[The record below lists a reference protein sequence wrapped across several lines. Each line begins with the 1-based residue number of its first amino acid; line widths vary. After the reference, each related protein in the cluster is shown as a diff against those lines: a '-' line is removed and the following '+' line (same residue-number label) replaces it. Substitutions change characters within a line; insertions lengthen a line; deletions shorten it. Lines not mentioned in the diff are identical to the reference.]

1 MRRARVVVPI
11 VALLVLAAVVL
22 VATRDTKTDE
32 QKIQAALVQ
41 CSKGARYEST
51 ARILRLLDE
60 KYADDMGNSR
70 LSLQTHLRGA
80 FIGKRA
86 WEVHWTTVQVTRTS
100 ETELDTEILM
110 HVTELEEDR
119 PVRRFDA
126 PLTVTFVRR
135 GRHLKV
141 LYVSGLRAA
150 AEEAEGAY
158 GW

>member
-1 MRRARVVVPI
+1 MMRTRVVVAV
-11 VALLVLAAVVL
+11 VALLAL
-22 VATRDTKTDE
+22 VAIVFLVTRDTKSDD

-60 KYADDMGNSR
+60 KYSDDMGNSR

-80 FIGKRA
+80 FIGKRG
-86 WEVHWTTVQVTRTS
+86 WEVRWRALEVRPVS
-100 ETELDTEILM
+100 ESEVEADITM

-119 PVRRFDA
+119 PVRWFDT
-126 PLTVTFVRR
+126 PLSVTFVRR

-158 GW
+158 DW